1 MGPRSAGGVAG
12 QGGGLALS
20 ADDPDAIAER
30 GLVDPELAEEF
41 PGLYLRHVT
50 VDRGSGR
57 SPAGLKQRLRIL
69 SSRFAGAQAI
79 ALRNKPI
86 PWAYRVFYRHI
97 GLDPD
102 EQPTPVEA
110 LALERMMKGGF
121 ISKNMLDD
129 ALTIAIVESGVP
141 VRAFDAD
148 RVEAPL
154 TIRPSVAGEE
164 LEGRPNELPLGT
176 LVIADAKRPVGLIF
190 GATGKRSRGDAWTR
204 AGPCSRPSASRAF
217 RRSPSRRRSG
227 SSPTRCSRRRSAR
240 SAQFGT
246 GGGGLRSRLH

>member
-1 MGPRSAGGVAG
+1 MSA
-12 QGGGLALS
+12 S
-20 ADDPDAIAER
+20 DPDGVAER

-57 SPAGLKQRLRIL
+57 SPRGLKERLRIL

-121 ISKNMLDD
+121 ISQNLLDD

-141 VRAFDAD
+141 IRAFDAD

-154 TIRPSVAGEE
+154 TLRPSVAGEE

-176 LVIADAKRPVGLIF
+176 LVIADARRPVALIF
-190 GATGKRSRGDAWTR
+190 GATGSGRGVTPDTSRTLLASVGVKGVPEIAVEEALWLVSDAML
-204 AGPCSRPSASRAF
+204 
-217 RRSPSRRRSG
+217 SPPER
-227 SSPTRCSRRRSAR
+227 
-240 SAQFGT
+240 
-246 GGGGLRSRLH
+246 